1 MAGLNFYEMDQKWR
15 AEQEAEK
22 RRQDDELAEARRKE
36 EEAKREAEAARAAG
50 GSSGGTSGSNN
61 NGAGNDA
68 AASSGGAATREA
80 SQAEELADTA
90 VGDLSREETI
100 REQRRGEVP
109 DQEIP
114 GPETGGLT
122 KVPEYQRKAIAMMGN
137 ALTMKNVQKVVT
149 IGNREKIR
157 KGLSKDP
164 VRQKA
169 AGAQTSTVAIPTALL
184 RYVQQE
190 IGAVQSRLNQN
201 DAMAGFLY
209 WYFGQPDDVLFQD
222 ETSAGRVA
230 EVVANLDANA
240 SPARMGQLNYNISAS
255 LLDKLEV
262 MSERLDGMAAMIG
275 MIKGDGTELKVRSD
289 KSYLAVCYLL
299 LNYLG
304 FTPLIPPGMRPA
316 DLDLLVGGM
325 AWDMMAS
332 VDDAYDYYRTTDG
345 REKYKAKHGMRPAKP
360 YTPPLQSQQPSYSGA
375 MPGYEGPE
383 GEGDDED
390 GDEYDGYEDI
400 QVSPEE
406 MDDFLDD
413 FDDEPDAPPQED
425 DEDFD
430 DGPDPTD
437 MAALLRESS
446 RRKVENERAK
456 AASAKFLKMQARRA
470 AAKSGS
476 GNSGD

>member
-1 MAGLNFYEMDQKWR
+1 MAYNFYEMDQKWR
-15 AEQEAEK
+15 DEQEAEK
-22 RRQDDELAEARRKE
+22 RRQAEE
-36 EEAKREAEAARAAG
+36 QEAKLKEAEAARASGG
-50 GSSGGTSGSNN
+50 GSGSSNN
-61 NGAGNDA
+61 NGSNSDGAASPGSAPPA
-68 AASSGGAATREA
+68 AAKP
-80 SQAEELADTA
+80 SQAEELADNA
-90 VGDLSREETI
+90 IGDLSREETI
-100 REQRRGEVP
+100 REQRRGTE
-109 DQEIP
+109 
-114 GPETGGLT
+114 PELETSGLEAGALT
-122 KVPEYQRKAIAMMGN
+122 KVPEYQRRAIAMMGN

-169 AGAQTSTVAIPTALL
+169 TGAQVSTVAIPTALL

-201 DAMAGFLY
+201 DAMTGFLY

-230 EVVANLDANA
+230 EVVENLDANA

-255 LLDKLEV
+255 LLDKLDV

-289 KSYLAVCYLL
+289 KSYLAMCYLL

-304 FTPLIPPGMRPA
+304 FTPLTAPGMRPS

-332 VDDAYDYYRTTDG
+332 VDDAYDYFRTTDG
-345 REKYKAKHGMRPAKP
+345 REKYKAKHGMRPATP
-360 YTPPLQSQQPSYSGA
+360 YSPPVQSQQPSYSGA
-375 MPGYEGPE
+375 MPSYADTSGPAD
-383 GEGDDED
+383 DDED
-390 GDEYDGYEDI
+390 GDEYEGYEDI
-400 QVSPEE
+400 PDTPISPDD
-406 MDDFLDD
+406 MDDFMDD
-413 FDDEPDAPPQED
+413 FDEDPPAPPQED

-430 DGPDPTD
+430 DGPAPTD

-446 RRKVENERAK
+446 KRKVENARAK
-456 AASAKFLKMQARRA
+456 AAGAKFLKMQARRA
-470 AAKSGS
+470 ASNGS
-476 GNSGD
+476 GDNGD